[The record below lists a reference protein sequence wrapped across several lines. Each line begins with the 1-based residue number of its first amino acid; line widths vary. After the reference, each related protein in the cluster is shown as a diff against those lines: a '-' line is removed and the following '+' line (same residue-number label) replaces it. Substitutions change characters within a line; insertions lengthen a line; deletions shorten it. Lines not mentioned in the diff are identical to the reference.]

1 MPEVAI
7 PLRSS
12 RPAIVVD
19 GQPADDL
26 AAALNAMRIEER
38 SDGLAHCELCFGNWG
53 LRDGS
58 TGPTID
64 TLASLLARAEAL
76 EGQTPATAVAAS
88 ASGSAVHAAT
98 GQRLDAALRARVRAF
113 QRTQGLSADGHP
125 GPLTFMQ
132 LESALGLHTP
142 RLLTD

>member
-1 MPEVAI
+1 VYAVLVGLGTQTATLQVGKEQRVVRLASLGRLWQGDFATFWQPPPGFVPE
-7 PLRSS
+7 
-12 RPAIVVD
+12 
-19 GQPADDL
+19 
-26 AAALNAMRIEER
+26 
-38 SDGLAHCELCFGNWG
+38 

-76 EGQTPATAVAAS
+76 EGQTPATAVASS